1 MKNKLLSLVAC
12 LVLFDAPYAHA
23 SETPSIFS
31 ATELK
36 QIAKDRE
43 RFLVGLSH
51 AFKRR
56 AADGVF
62 TQSMLDM
69 ENQWSVAKARAMLAA
84 GILQYDF
91 NSDGIIDDKDY
102 ESLSALMPE
111 RRLMKAQAAIS
122 KIDEAGNGDGKV
134 SFEELYQYSSETA
147 QHQQDQK
154 KRPDS
159 LMRFDTN
166 HDGKVVFEEILKAV
180 HSVQVTQSPSAKET
194 SVQDAVPQ
202 KPKTKAAAVETKEQA
217 CILPQP
223 SEKAEIIYLN
233 GSASKALSSV
243 AVNGLEDETAAAMI
257 NIESGN
263 RPLFIISAFSGSA
276 VLKFTGDTSRI
287 EKLVVSELGGKR
299 QGIVGLKANQVEF
312 TAQENCA
319 PPYIG
324 SPESGKAQL
333 AESRLALALGHA
345 VDKVIVARAFHT
357 IGLPS
362 GAIGENMRWNLD
374 YRTRDPRRIIENKF
388 RDFYPYGVEQFEV
401 NDVIASGKVTAYD
414 ILPHIA
420 GLIQLLDAGSL
431 GLTDDEYF
439 IIKKPIS
446 HFPAG
451 MYGTFGGTFLLE
463 EGVPLPAGNPGHAVV
478 YDLATGKCHE
488 GFFCPQ

>member
-23 SETPSIFS
+23 SEMPSIFS

-43 RFLVGLSH
+43 RFLVGLFH
-51 AFKRR
+51 TFKRR

-62 TQSMLDM
+62 TQSMLDR
-69 ENQWSVAKARAMLAA
+69 ENQWNVAKARTMLAA
-84 GILQYDF
+84 GILLYDF
-91 NSDGIIDDKDY
+91 NADGFIDNTDY
-102 ESLSALMPE
+102 ISLSALIPE
-111 RRLMKAQAAIS
+111 QRLKKAKVLLS
-122 KIDEAGNGDGKV
+122 KIDAAGNGDGKV
-134 SFEELYQYSSETA
+134 SFGELYQYSSETA
-147 QHQQDQK
+147 QHQEDQK

-180 HSVQVTQSPSAKET
+180 HSVQGTQSPSTKET
-194 SVQDAVPQ
+194 SVKDTVPQ
-202 KPKTKAAAVETKEQA
+202 KPKTKATAVETKEQA

-243 AVNGLEDETAAAMI
+243 AVNGFEDETSAARI
-257 NIESGN
+257 NIESGK
-263 RPLFIISAFSGSA
+263 RPLFIVSAFDGSV

-287 EKLVVSELGGKR
+287 EKLVVSEVEGKR
-299 QGIVGLKANQVEF
+299 QGIVGLKSDQVEF

-324 SPESGKAQL
+324 SPKSGKAQL
-333 AESRLALALGHA
+333 AKSRLALALGHA
-345 VDKVIVARAFHT
+345 VDKVIVARALHT

-362 GAIGENMRWNLD
+362 GTIAENKRWKLD

-388 RDFYPYGVEQFEV
+388 RDFYPYGVEQFAV
-401 NDVIASGKVTAYD
+401 NDVIASGNVATYD

-420 GLIQLLDAGSL
+420 GLIQLLDSGSL
-431 GLTDDEYF
+431 SLTKDSYF
-439 IIKKPIS
+439 IIKKTIA

-451 MYGTFGGTFLLE
+451 MHGTFGAMFLLE
-463 EGVPLPAGNPGHAVV
+463 EGIPLPEGDPGHAQV

-488 GFFCPQ
+488 GFFCSR